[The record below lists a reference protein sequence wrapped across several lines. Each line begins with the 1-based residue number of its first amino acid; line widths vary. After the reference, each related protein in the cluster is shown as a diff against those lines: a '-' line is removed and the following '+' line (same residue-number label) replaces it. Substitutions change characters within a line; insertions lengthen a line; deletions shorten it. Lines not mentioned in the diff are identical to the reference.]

1 VVALDHSSALI
12 KHTGDF
18 LDVLSII
25 LRDML
30 AVKSDSQIL
39 SRHVG
44 MQIRSIAEGFSAK
57 ALSEIILIITEARR
71 KLSLNVSVQAVID
84 SLLFSILEA
93 KFKWQ

>member
-1 VVALDHSSALI
+1 
-12 KHTGDF
+12 
-18 LDVLSII
+18 
-25 LRDML
+25 
-30 AVKSDSQIL
+30 
-39 SRHVG
+39 